1 MALFDDLLARIPEAE
16 EHPSDFHGEPA
27 LWIDG
32 REFLHTDGDERV
44 EIRLTQQLI
53 RDLDDAR
60 AAARAYTSEWVVVA
74 AADRDLVL
82 ELARRAADA
91 NRR

>member
-16 EHPSDFHGEPA
+16 AQPSQFHGEPA

-32 REFLHTDGDERV
+32 REFLHTDGEERV
-44 EIRLTQQLI
+44 EIRLTQRLI
-53 RDLDDAR
+53 RDLHDVR
-60 AAARAYTSEWVVVA
+60 AAARAYTSDWVVVDA
-74 AADRDLVL
+74 AERDLVL

-91 NRR
+91 NRG